1 MKERKILRVLE
12 KFSVAELNSFRKFL
26 ISPFFNQ
33 NERIIALFDLIDDYV
48 RNKKEFYEL
57 SNEQLWEKVHGN
69 LKDFTEIRLRKLFSD
84 IFALSEEYMAHV
96 EFSEEK
102 SFKLS
107 MLFKAY
113 KNRGLRELY
122 PTIINDTTQIE
133 KIHKNKNAEFY
144 LHKYMHQ
151 RSIMEFNLEGQ
162 ILARNEDLEKKLNVE
177 EVSFNLDVFF
187 IAEKLKYYCELL
199 EWNKNYNLSKQI
211 VGIDIIL
218 KLAQSQFFKDY
229 PPIAIYYTISQAIK
243 NDKDTDWYY
252 KLKDLIDKYLH
263 LFDKEESKKIL
274 DFAISYCVTKGN
286 KGLAEFEKQAFIL
299 YKFGLKNDLLFYQ
312 QQNIS
317 PTYFRNIVFS
327 ALRNNEIMW
336 AENFIKDFGKNLEVN
351 LRESNINFSLAR
363 IEMHKKNYTKVIE
376 LLAYTEYKEVF
387 QALLSRNLL
396 LAAYYELKE
405 TDSLESL
412 LNSFKLYLDREKSLN
427 KERKTQYYN
436 LIKFTRTLLNLT
448 KKDKDKLQALK
459 EEIEKAEA
467 VVNKAWLLEKV
478 GEKVGEKL

>member
-48 RNKKEFYEL
+48 RNKKDFYEL
-57 SNEQLWEKVHGN
+57 SNEQIWEKVHGN

-177 EVSFNLDVFF
+177 EVSYNLDVFY
-187 IAEKLKYYCELL
+187 IAEKLKYYCNILSFNRSYKI
-199 EWNKNYNLSKQI
+199 NKKI
-211 VGIDIIL
+211 IGIEIIL
-218 KLAQSQFFKDY
+218 KLAQSDVFKDY
-229 PPIAIYYTISQAIK
+229 PPIAVYYTISKTITEENNEAH
-243 NDKDTDWYY
+243 YY
-252 KLKDLIDKYLH
+252 KLKELINDYLH
-263 LFDKEESKKIL
+263 LFSEKEAKEIFESALNYSITKSNRGFN
-274 DFAISYCVTKGN
+274 DFDRES
-286 KGLAEFEKQAFIL
+286 FEL
-299 YKFGLKNDLLFYQ
+299 YKQGLKLEILFEENLL
-312 QQNIS
+312 S
-317 PTYFRNIVFS
+317 PGNFRNIVFN
-327 ALRNNEIMW
+327 ALRQGEYVW
-336 AENFIKDFGKNLEVN
+336 AENFIREYGIYLDSTI
-351 LRESNINFSLAR
+351 RESNINFSLAR
-363 IEMHKKNYTKVIE
+363 IEWYKKDFSKVIE
-376 LLAYTEYKEVF
+376 YLAYTEYTEVF
-387 QALLSRNLL
+387 QALLSRTLL
-396 LAAYYELKE
+396 LLSYYELKE

-412 LNSFKLYLDREKSLN
+412 LNSFKLYLDREKSYN

-478 GEKVGEKL
+478 GEKL

>member
-48 RNKKEFYEL
+48 RNKKDFYEL
-57 SNEQLWEKVHGN
+57 SNEQIWEKVHGN

-243 NDKDTDWYY
+243 NDKDTDWFY
-252 KLKDLIDKYLH
+252 KLKDLINKYLH
-263 LFDKEESKKIL
+263 HFDKEESKKII

-286 KGLAEFEKQAFIL
+286 KGLAEFDTQAFIL
-299 YKFGLKNDLLFYQ
+299 FKDSIKLELIFEKDNF
-312 QQNIS
+312 IS
-317 PTYFRNIVFS
+317 PTHFRNII
-327 ALRNNEIMW
+327 ALSLKLGEFGW
-336 AENFIKDFGKNLEVN
+336 AENFINQFGRYL
-351 LRESNINFSLAR
+351 ESNLKESNLNFSKAR
-363 IEMHKKNYTKVIE
+363 VEWYKKDYRKVIE
-376 LLAYTEYKEVF
+376 YLAYTEYTEVF
-387 QALLSRNLL
+387 QALLSRTLL
-396 LAAYYELKE
+396 LLSYYELKE

-448 KKDKDKLQALK
+448 KKDKEKLQALK

-478 GEKVGEKL
+478 GEKLPPAP

>member
-26 ISPFFNQ
+26 VSPFFNQ

-48 RNKKEFYEL
+48 RNKKDFYEL
-57 SNEQLWEKVHGN
+57 SNEQIWDKVHGN

-252 KLKDLIDKYLH
+252 KLKDLIDNYLH

-274 DFAISYCVTKGN
+274 EFAISYSVTKSNRGN
-286 KGLAEFEKQAFIL
+286 LSFDKETLDLYKKGINENLFIEKQT
-299 YKFGLKNDLLFYQ
+299 
-312 QQNIS
+312 IS
-317 PTYFRNIVFS
+317 PTNFRNICGY
-327 ALRNNEIMW
+327 ALKAGEIKW
-336 AENFIKDFGKNLEVN
+336 VENFIDDFGKYLEENV
-351 LRESNINFSLAR
+351 RESNINFSRAR
-363 IEMHKKNYTKVIE
+363 VEGYKKDWRKLIGY
-376 LLAYTEYKEVF
+376 LSYTEYTEVF
-387 QALLSRNLL
+387 QALLSRTLL
-396 LAAYYELKE
+396 LIAYYELKE
-405 TDSLESL
+405 NDSLESL

-478 GEKVGEKL
+478 GEKLPPAP

>member
-26 ISPFFNQ
+26 VSPFFNQ

-48 RNKKEFYEL
+48 RNKKDFYEL

-177 EVSFNLDVFF
+177 EVSYNLDVFY
-187 IAEKLKYYCELL
+187 IAEKLKYYCNILSFNRSYKI
-199 EWNKNYNLSKQI
+199 NKKI
-211 VGIDIIL
+211 IGIEIIL
-218 KLAQSQFFKDY
+218 KLAQSEVFKDY
-229 PPIAIYYTISQAIK
+229 PPIAVYYTISKTITEENNEAH
-243 NDKDTDWYY
+243 YY
-252 KLKDLIDKYLH
+252 KLKELINEYLH
-263 LFDKEESKKIL
+263 LFTEKEAKEIFESAL
-274 DFAISYCVTKGN
+274 NYCVTKGN
-286 KGLAEFEKQAFIL
+286 KGNVEFEKEALTLFK
-299 YKFGLKNDLLFYQ
+299 YGLKNNLLFDKEKYM
-312 QQNIS
+312 
-317 PTYFRNIVFS
+317 PPGYFRNIVFYS
-327 ALRNNEIMW
+327 LRQSEYDW
-336 AENFIKDFGKNLEVN
+336 AEKFIDEFGSTLNPSI
-351 LRESNINFSLAR
+351 RESNVNFSLAR
-363 IEMHKKNYTKVIE
+363 IEMYKKNYSKVIE
-376 LLAYTEYKEVF
+376 LLAYTEYTEVF

-405 TDSLESL
+405 VDSLESL
-412 LNSFKLYLDREKSLN
+412 LNSFKLYLDREKSYN

-478 GEKVGEKL
+478 GEKL

>member
-48 RNKKEFYEL
+48 RNKKDFYEL

-177 EVSFNLDVFF
+177 EVSYNLDVFY
-187 IAEKLKYYCELL
+187 IAEKLKYYCNILSFNRSYKI
-199 EWNKNYNLSKQI
+199 NKKI
-211 VGIDIIL
+211 IGIEIIL
-218 KLAQSQFFKDY
+218 KLAQSDVFKDY
-229 PPIAIYYTISQAIK
+229 PPIAVYYTISKTITEENNEAH
-243 NDKDTDWYY
+243 YY
-252 KLKDLIDKYLH
+252 KLKELINEYLH
-263 LFDKEESKKIL
+263 LFTEKEAKEIFESAL
-274 DFAISYCVTKGN
+274 NYSVTKGN
-286 KGLAEFEKQAFIL
+286 KGNAEFEKESFSL
-299 YKFGLKNDLLFYQ
+299 YKYGLSNNLLY
-312 QQNIS
+312 NEKIEIP
-317 PTYFRNIVFS
+317 PTYFRNIV
-327 ALRNNEIMW
+327 ALSLKIGEIRW
-336 AENFIKDFGKNLEVN
+336 AETFIDDFGKYLEGNV
-351 LRESNINFSLAR
+351 RESNINFSRAR
-363 IEMHKKNYTKVIE
+363 VEGYKKDWKKLIGYLV
-376 LLAYTEYKEVF
+376 YTEYTEVF
-387 QALLSRNLL
+387 QAVLSRTLL
-396 LAAYYELKE
+396 LIAYYELIE
-405 TDSLESL
+405 IDSLESL

-478 GEKVGEKL
+478 GEKLPPAP